1 MNPNRSQDPSSVR
14 PPRVSARILAWLL
27 DDDWDTPA
35 GDFEEYFH
43 QQASSKGQHWARW
56 WYRRQVW
63 ALLPGRLVHKAGW
76 SMFMLWNSLKVAIRA
91 MRRQPVMSA
100 VNVGGLATGIAAAV
114 LLTLFVVDE
123 FTFDNMHAKEHRTA
137 RVVDVQTTD
146 SGEQQHLV
154 HTMNPLGP
162 ALVRD
167 VPGVETVVR
176 MLSSSTLGRQ
186 TVTQG
191 DRTYYE
197 GRYLTVDSTFFDV
210 FDYPFLAGDPET
222 ALNGP
227 GQVVLTE
234 SAARQYFGDAD
245 PMGGTLELQWQG
257 AFTVTGVVKDPPPDT
272 HLDFSMLCTLS
283 TMHAF
288 PDWTPFLE
296 RWETSNSITYVLLE
310 EGTDIAA
317 VQEGLERLVRDRV
330 EDRRVYL
337 QPMEDI
343 HFGSAHIVFDRNAN
357 PSSRTTV
364 LMLLLVGLFIA
375 VIAGINYTNITTAA
389 ALGRVREVGLRL
401 TSGAWRSQLVRQFLA
416 ESLATTFVATLIAG
430 LLVWATLGPF
440 NSLVGKNLEFNA
452 LVPGLLA
459 GILLVTGL
467 LAGAWPAWVLSR
479 VRPADAL
486 KGGSRLV
493 GGGNRGRQW
502 LVVTQYALSIGM
514 IAASLIVHA
523 QLRLIQTANLG
534 FDQEQLVVID
544 INSGQAR
551 SSFAS
556 IKADMSAVPSVRAVS
571 VSSNVPGDWKSIRQ
585 MDAGRTADELVP
597 SAFLGVD
604 SAFLETFGMTLLQG
618 RNLDDRSGA
627 DSMSVLLTESTASR
641 LGVSVGDR
649 IHIPGSS
656 LARSFQDST
665 FEPEVVGIV
674 KDFHFRSL
682 HEPIGAMVIGFHRNP
697 LTAIDYFTVRVDAQN
712 LEETMAE
719 LRTIGEQY
727 DPVTPFEYNFLD
739 DRIQDFYVREA
750 RLGRLMGIATGLAIL
765 LACLGLFAL
774 SAYMTVRRTKEIGVR
789 KVLGASVGRITVLLS
804 SEFLKPV
811 LTAFLLCIPAT
822 WFIMERWLESFA
834 YRTEPGAGIFL
845 LAGALALVFALTT
858 VSWHTIR
865 AANRN
870 PVDSL
875 KHE

>member
-1 MNPNRSQDPSSVR
+1 
-14 PPRVSARILAWLL
+14 
-27 DDDWDTPA
+27 
-35 GDFEEYFH
+35 
-43 QQASSKGQHWARW
+43 
-56 WYRRQVW
+56 
-63 ALLPGRLVHKAGW
+63 
-76 SMFMLWNSLKVAIRA
+76 MLWNSLKVAIRA

-100 VNVGGLATGIAAAV
+100 VNVGGLAMGIAAAV

-137 RVVDVQTTD
+137 RIVDVQTTD
-146 SGEQQHLV
+146 SGEQQHLIY
-154 HTMNPLGP
+154 TMNPLGP
-162 ALVRD
+162 AIVED
-167 VPGVETVVR
+167 VPGVQTAVR
-176 MLSSSTLGRQ
+176 LLSSSTLGRQ
-186 TVTQG
+186 TVTRG
-191 DRTYYE
+191 DQTFYE
-197 GRYLTVDSTFFDV
+197 GGYLTVDSTFFDV
-210 FDYPFLAGDPET
+210 FDYPFISGDPRS

-227 GQVVLTE
+227 GKVVLTE

-257 AFTVTGVVKDPPPDT
+257 TFTVTGIIQDPPPDT

-288 PDWTPFLE
+288 PNWTPFLE

-310 EGTDIAA
+310 EGADMAA
-317 VQEGLERLVRDRV
+317 VQAGVERLVRDCV
-330 EDRRVYL
+330 DDRRVFL

-357 PSSRTTV
+357 ASSRTTV
-364 LMLLLVGLFIA
+364 LMLLLVGLFII

-401 TSGAWRSQLVRQFLA
+401 TSGAWRGQLVRQFLG
-416 ESLATTFVATLIAG
+416 ESMATTLVATVLAG
-430 LLVWATLGPF
+430 LLVAVALGPF
-440 NSLVGKNLEFNA
+440 NGLVGKNLEFNM
-452 LVPGLLA
+452 LIVGLLA
-459 GILLVTGL
+459 GILLATGL

-514 IAASLIVHA
+514 IAASLVVFT
-523 QLRLIQTANLG
+523 QLRHIQTANLG
-534 FDQEQLVVID
+534 FDQEHLIVVD
-544 INSGQAR
+544 INSGQSR

-556 IKADMSAVPSVRAVS
+556 IKADMSAVPSVQAVS
-571 VSSNVPGDWKSIRQ
+571 VSSNVPGDWKNIRQ
-585 MDAGRTADELVP
+585 MDVGRTADELVP

-604 SAFLETFGMTLLQG
+604 SAFLGTFGMTLLEG
-618 RNLDDRSGA
+618 RNLDDRTMA
-627 DSMSVLLTESTASR
+627 DSMSVLLTETTASR

-656 LARSFQDST
+656 LAGSFQDT
-665 FEPEVVGIV
+665 NFEPEVAGIV

-682 HEPIGAMVIGFHRNP
+682 HEPIGAMVLGFHRNP
-697 LTAIDYFTVRVDAQN
+697 LTAIDYFTVRVDGRN
-712 LEETMAE
+712 LQDTVQE
-719 LRTIGEQY
+719 LRTIGERY
-727 DPVTPFEYNFLD
+727 DPATPFEYNFLD
-739 DRIQDFYVREA
+739 ERIQDFYVREA
-750 RLGRLMGIATGLAIL
+750 RLGRLMGVATGLAIL

-789 KVLGASVGRITVLLS
+789 KVLGASVGRITLLLS

-811 LTAFLLCIPAT
+811 LVAFLLCIPVT

-870 PVDSL
+870 PVESL